1 MIATIE
7 KQSTIFNYLCKM
19 NKKHHSNNI
28 LLNLGIES
36 LNEMQEVAQDAI
48 LNDNNVLLLS
58 PTGSGKTLAFLLPIL
73 EMLQPEILSVQCLI
87 LVPSRELGLQI
98 EQVWKK
104 MGTDYKV
111 NVCYGGHSIDT
122 EIKNLSNPPAV
133 LIGTPGRIA
142 DHIDRGTFRL
152 DKIQTLI
159 LDEFDKSLQLGFHEQ
174 MSFIIGKL
182 SKLNKRVLVSATSD
196 IEIPKYTRVVNPT
209 ILDFIPTVEDNE
221 SNLATKM
228 VVSKEKDKLGS
239 LFSLICSLKSQSAIV
254 FCNHR
259 DAAERISDTLCEK
272 GIYVTYYHGG
282 MDQEERERALIQF
295 RNGSVSY
302 LITTDLAARGLDIP
316 EMKHVIHYH
325 LPLKEDEFT
334 HRNGRTAR
342 MQATGTAYVIVHE
355 SEKKMDY
362 LDYGMEVLAVD
373 KSNTL
378 PKPPEFQTIYISG
391 GKKNKLN
398 KIDIVGFF
406 SQKGNLEKGDL
417 GLIEVKDFISF
428 AAVKF
433 NKVKDLLLAIK
444 EEKMKGKKFKIE
456 VARKVIKKEEE

>member
-1 MIATIE
+1 
-7 KQSTIFNYLCKM
+7 M

-36 LNEMQEVAQDAI
+36 LNEMQEAAQDII

-58 PTGSGKTLAFLLPIL
+58 PTGSGKTLAFLLPIF

-209 ILDFIPTVEDNE
+209 ILDFIPTEEEQE
-221 SNLATKM
+221 SNLTTKI
-228 VVSKEKDKLGS
+228 VVSVAKDKIGS
-239 LFSLICSLKSQSAIV
+239 LFNLICSLKSQSAIV

-259 DAAERISDTLCEK
+259 DAAERISDTLNEK
-272 GIYVTYYHGG
+272 GIYATYYHGG
-282 MDQEERERALIQF
+282 MDQEERERSLIQF
-295 RNGSVSY
+295 RNGSMSY
-302 LITTDLAARGLDIP
+302 LITTELAARGLDIP

-342 MQATGTAYVIVHE
+342 MQASGTAYLIIND
-355 SEKKMDY
+355 SEKKLDY
-362 LDYGMEVLAVD
+362 VDYGMPVLNVEN
-373 KSNTL
+373 NTAL

-406 SQKGNLEKGDL
+406 SQKGKLEKGDL

-433 NKVKDLLLAIK
+433 NKVKDLLQAVK
-444 EEKMKGKKFKIE
+444 DEKMKGKKFKIE

>member
-1 MIATIE
+1 MNNNPH
-7 KQSTIFNYLCKM
+7 STNL
-19 NKKHHSNNI
+19 

-36 LNEMQEVAQDAI
+36 LNEMQEMAQDAI
-48 LNDNNVLLLS
+48 LNDANILLLS
-58 PTGSGKTLAFLLPIL
+58 PTGSGKTLAFLLPIF
-73 EMLQPEILSVQCLI
+73 EMLQPEINTVQCLI

-142 DHIDRGTFRL
+142 DHIERGTFKM
-152 DKIQTLI
+152 DAIQTLV

-174 MSFIIGKL
+174 MSFII
-182 SKLNKRVLVSATSD
+182 SKLNKLNKRILVSATSD

-209 ILDFIPTVEDNE
+209 VLDFIPTEEVN
-221 SNLATKM
+221 SNLTLKM
-228 VVSKEKDKLGS
+228 VVSKEKDKINS
-239 LFSLICSLKSQSAIV
+239 LFNLICSLKSQSAII

-259 DAAERISDTLCEK
+259 DAAERISDTLNEK
-272 GIYVTYYHGG
+272 GIYSTYYHGG
-282 MDQEERERALIQF
+282 MDQDERERALIQF

-302 LITTDLAARGLDIP
+302 LVTTDLAARGLDIP
-316 EMKHVIHYH
+316 EMNHVIHYH
-325 LPLKEDEFT
+325 LPSKEDEFT

-342 MQATGTAYVIVHE
+342 MLASGTAYIVAHE

-362 LDYGMEVLAVD
+362 IDYTTTVLNVD
-373 KSNTL
+373 TATTL
-378 PKPPEFQTIYISG
+378 PKAPEFQTIYVSG

-406 SQKGNLEKGDL
+406 SQKGKLEKGDL

-428 AAVKF
+428 AAVKSK
-433 NKVKDLLLAIK
+433 KVKEFLGNIRD
-444 EEKMKGKKFKIE
+444 EKMKGKKFKIE
-456 VARKVIKKEEE
+456 VARKVVKKED

>member
-1 MIATIE
+1 
-7 KQSTIFNYLCKM
+7 M

-36 LNEMQEVAQDAI
+36 LNEMQETAQDVI

-58 PTGSGKTLAFLLPIL
+58 PTGSGKTLAFLLPIF

-209 ILDFIPTVEDNE
+209 ILDFIPTEDEQE
-221 SNLATKM
+221 SNLTTKM
-228 VVSKEKDKLGS
+228 VVSKDKDKLGS
-239 LFSLICSLKSQSAIV
+239 LFNLICSLKSQSAIV

-259 DAAERISDTLCEK
+259 DAAERISDTLNEK
-272 GIYVTYYHGG
+272 GIYSTYYHGG
-282 MDQEERERALIQF
+282 MDQEERERSLIQF
-295 RNGSVSY
+295 RNGSMSY

-342 MQATGTAYVIVHE
+342 MQASGTAYLIVNE
-355 SEKKMDY
+355 SEKKLDY
-362 LDYGMEVLAVD
+362 VDYGMPILNVENSTD
-373 KSNTL
+373 L

-406 SQKGNLEKGDL
+406 SQKGKLEKGDL

-433 NKVKDLLLAIK
+433 NKVKDLLHNVK
-444 EEKMKGKKFKIE
+444 DEKMKGKKFKIE

>member
-1 MIATIE
+1 
-7 KQSTIFNYLCKM
+7 M
-19 NKKHHSNNI
+19 NIPHNFKPILDSFGISN
-28 LLNLGIES
+28 
-36 LNEMQEVAQDAI
+36 LNEMQEVSHDAI
-48 LNDNNVLLLS
+48 INENNVLLLS
-58 PTGSGKTLAFLLPIL
+58 PTGSGKTLAFLLPL
-73 EMLQPEILSVQCLI
+73 FELLQPEILSVQCLI

-104 MGTDYKV
+104 MGTGYKV

-122 EIKNLSNPPAV
+122 EIKNLSNPPAI

-142 DHIDRGTFRL
+142 DHIERGTFRL
-152 DKIQTLI
+152 DKIQTLV

-174 MSFIIGKL
+174 MSFVIGKL
-182 SKLNKRVLVSATSD
+182 SKLNKRVLVSATSG
-196 IEIPKYTRVVNPT
+196 IEIPKYTRVVNPLV
-209 ILDFIPTVEDNE
+209 LDFIPETKEEN
-221 SNLATKM
+221 NLSLQM
-228 VVSKEKDKLGS
+228 VISKEKDKLMT
-239 LFSLICSLKSQSAIV
+239 LFQLICSLKSEAAIV

-259 DAAERISDTLCEK
+259 DAAERISDTLNEK
-272 GIYVTYYHGG
+272 GIYSTYYHGG

-295 RNGSVSY
+295 RNGSMSY

-325 LPLKEDEFT
+325 LPLKEEEFT

-342 MQATGTAYVIVHE
+342 MLASGTAYIIVNE
-355 SEKKMDY
+355 SEKK
-362 LDYGMEVLAVD
+362 LDYIDYSMPVLEVS
-373 KSNTL
+373 SNVVL
-378 PKPPEFQTIYISG
+378 PKPPKFQTIYISG

-406 SQKGNLEKGDL
+406 SQKGKLEKGDL

-428 AAVKF
+428 AAVKY
-433 NKVKDLLLAIK
+433 NKVKDLLRLVQN
-444 EEKMKGKKFKIE
+444 EKMKGKKFKIE

>member
-1 MIATIE
+1 
-7 KQSTIFNYLCKM
+7 M

-272 GIYVTYYHGG
+272 GIYATYYHGG

>member
-1 MIATIE
+1 
-7 KQSTIFNYLCKM
+7 M
-19 NKKHHSNNI
+19 NKNHHSNNI
-28 LLNLGIES
+28 LSNLGIET

-58 PTGSGKTLAFLLPIL
+58 PTGSGKTLAFLLPVL
-73 EMLQPEILSVQCLI
+73 ELLQPEILSVQCLI

-104 MGTDYKV
+104 MGTPYKV
-111 NVCYGGHSIDT
+111 NICYGGHSIDT

-209 ILDFIPTVEDNE
+209 ILDFIPNE
-221 SNLATKM
+221 EEQESKLTTKM
-228 VVSKEKDKLGS
+228 VISKDKDKLGS
-239 LFSLICSLKSQSAIV
+239 LFNLICSLKSQSAIV

-259 DAAERISDTLCEK
+259 DAAERISDTLNEK
-272 GIYVTYYHGG
+272 GIYATYYHGG
-282 MDQEERERALIQF
+282 MDQEERERSLIQF
-295 RNGSVSY
+295 RNGSMSY

-342 MQATGTAYVIVHE
+342 MQASGTAYLVVNE
-355 SEKKMDY
+355 SEKK
-362 LDYGMEVLAVD
+362 LDYVDYEMPVLNVENSTA
-373 KSNTL
+373 L

-406 SQKGNLEKGDL
+406 SQKGKLEKGDL

-433 NKVKDLLLAIK
+433 NKVKDLLHNVK
-444 EEKMKGKKFKIE
+444 DEKMKGKKFKIE

>member
-1 MIATIE
+1 
-7 KQSTIFNYLCKM
+7 M
-19 NKKHHSNNI
+19 NIPHNFKPI
-28 LLNLGIES
+28 LANLGIS
-36 LNEMQEVAQDAI
+36 DLNEMQEVSHDAI
-48 LNDNNVLLLS
+48 INENNVLLLS
-58 PTGSGKTLAFLLPIL
+58 PTGSGKTLAFLLPIFEL
-73 EMLQPEILSVQCLI
+73 LQPEILSVQCLI

-104 MGTDYKV
+104 MSTGYKV

-152 DKIQTLI
+152 DKIQTLV

-174 MSFIIGKL
+174 MSFVIGKL
-182 SKLNKRVLVSATSD
+182 SKLNKRVLVSATSG
-196 IEIPKYTRVVNPT
+196 IEIPKYTRVVNPLV
-209 ILDFIPTVEDNE
+209 LDFIPENKE
-221 SNLATKM
+221 ENNLSTKM
-228 VVSKEKDKLGS
+228 VISKDKDKLLP
-239 LFSLICSLKSQSAIV
+239 LFQLICSLKSEAAIV

-259 DAAERISDTLCEK
+259 DAAERISDTLNEK
-272 GIYVTYYHGG
+272 GIYSVYYHGG

-295 RNGSVSY
+295 RNGSMSY

-325 LPLKEDEFT
+325 LPLKEEEFT

-342 MQATGTAYVIVHE
+342 MLASGTAYLIVNE
-355 SEKKMDY
+355 SEKK
-362 LDYGMEVLAVD
+362 LDYVD
-373 KSNTL
+373 YTLPVFELSSNVVL
-378 PKPPEFQTIYISG
+378 PKPPQFQTIYISG

-406 SQKGNLEKGDL
+406 SQKGKLEKGDL

-433 NKVKDLLLAIK
+433 GKVKDLLHNIK
-444 EEKMKGKKFKIE
+444 DEKMKGNKFKIE

>member
-1 MIATIE
+1 MNNNYH
-7 KQSTIFNYLCKM
+7 STNL
-19 NKKHHSNNI
+19 
-28 LLNLGIES
+28 LLNLGFES
-36 LNEMQEVAQDAI
+36 LNEMQIAAQEAI
-48 LNDNNVLLLS
+48 LEESNVLLLS
-58 PTGSGKTLAFLLPIL
+58 PTGSGKTLAFLMPIF

-87 LVPSRELGLQI
+87 IVPSRELGLQI

-104 MGTDYKV
+104 MGTGYKA

-133 LIGTPGRIA
+133 LIGTPGRLA
-142 DHIDRGTFRL
+142 DHIDRETFRT
-152 DKIQTLI
+152 DKIQTLV
-159 LDEFDKSLQLGFHEQ
+159 LDEFDKSLQLGFHEE

-196 IEIPKYTRVVNPT
+196 IEIPKYTRVVNPL
-209 ILDFIPTVEDNE
+209 ILDFIPRDEEKT
-221 SNLATKM
+221 NLTTKL
-228 VVSKEKDKLGS
+228 VVSKEKDKINT
-239 LFSLICSLKSQSAIV
+239 LFNLICSLKSESALI

-259 DAAERISDTLCEK
+259 DAAERISDTLNEK
-272 GIYVTYYHGG
+272 GIYATYYHGG

-325 LPLKEDEFT
+325 LPSKEDEFT

-342 MQATGTAYVIVHE
+342 MLASGTAYILAHE

-362 LDYGMEVLAVD
+362 IDYKMPVLSVE
-373 KSNTL
+373 NTTNL

-406 SQKGNLEKGDL
+406 SQKGKLEKGDL

-433 NKVKDLLLAIK
+433 NKVKDLLNNIRD
-444 EEKMKGKKFKIE
+444 EKMKGKKFKIE
-456 VARKVIKKEEE
+456 VARKVVKKEE

>member
-1 MIATIE
+1 
-7 KQSTIFNYLCKM
+7 M

-28 LLNLGIES
+28 LLNLGIEN
-36 LNEMQEVAQDAI
+36 LNEMQVAAQETI
-48 LNDNNVLLLS
+48 LDDNNILLLS
-58 PTGSGKTLAFLLPIL
+58 PTGSGKTLAFLLPIF
-73 EMLQPEILSVQCLI
+73 EMLKPEMLSVQCLI

-111 NVCYGGHSIDT
+111 NVCYGGHSIET

-152 DKIQTLI
+152 DKIETLI

-196 IEIPKYTRVVNPT
+196 IEIPKYTRVINPT
-209 ILDFIPTVEDNE
+209 ILDFIPNE
-221 SNLATKM
+221 EEETSNLSTKM
-228 VVSKEKDKLGS
+228 VISKEKDKMGS
-239 LFSLICSLKSQSAIV
+239 LFNLICSLKSQSAIV

-259 DAAERISDTLCEK
+259 DAAERISDTLNEK
-272 GIYVTYYHGG
+272 GIYAVYYHGG
-282 MDQEERERALIQF
+282 MDQDERERALIQF

-342 MQATGTAYVIVHE
+342 MQASGTAYLIVNE
-355 SEKKMDY
+355 SEKKLDY
-362 LDYGMEVLAVD
+362 VDYGMEVLKVENAT
-373 KSNTL
+373 TL

-398 KIDIVGFF
+398 KIDVVGFF
-406 SQKGNLEKGDL
+406 SQKGKLEKGDL

-433 NKVKDLLLAIK
+433 NKVKDLLHNIK
-444 EEKMKGKKFKIE
+444 DEKMKGKKFKIE

>member
-1 MIATIE
+1 MNNNPH
-7 KQSTIFNYLCKM
+7 STNL
-19 NKKHHSNNI
+19 

-36 LNEMQEVAQDAI
+36 LNEMQEMAQDAI
-48 LNDNNVLLLS
+48 LNDANILLLS
-58 PTGSGKTLAFLLPIL
+58 PTGSGKTLAFLLPIF
-73 EMLQPEILSVQCLI
+73 EMLQPEINTVQCLI

-142 DHIDRGTFRL
+142 DHIERGTFKM
-152 DKIQTLI
+152 DAIQTLV

-174 MSFIIGKL
+174 MSFIISKL
-182 SKLNKRVLVSATSD
+182 SKLNKRILVSATSD

-209 ILDFIPTVEDNE
+209 VLDFIPTEEVN
-221 SNLATKM
+221 SNLTLKM
-228 VVSKEKDKLGS
+228 VVSKEKDKINS
-239 LFSLICSLKSQSAIV
+239 LFNLICSLKSQSAII

-259 DAAERISDTLCEK
+259 DAAERISDTLNEK
-272 GIYVTYYHGG
+272 GIYSTYYHGG
-282 MDQEERERALIQF
+282 MDQDERERALIQF

-302 LITTDLAARGLDIP
+302 LVTTDLAARGLDIP
-316 EMKHVIHYH
+316 EMNHVIHYH
-325 LPLKEDEFT
+325 LPSKEDEFT

-342 MQATGTAYVIVHE
+342 MLASGTAYIVAHE

-362 LDYGMEVLAVD
+362 IDYTTTVLNVD
-373 KSNTL
+373 TATTL
-378 PKPPEFQTIYISG
+378 PKAPEFQTIYVSG

-406 SQKGNLEKGDL
+406 SQKGKLEKGDL

-428 AAVKF
+428 AAVKSK
-433 NKVKDLLLAIK
+433 KVKEFLGHIRD
-444 EEKMKGKKFKIE
+444 EKMKGKKFKIE
-456 VARKVIKKEEE
+456 VARKVVKKED

>member
-1 MIATIE
+1 
-7 KQSTIFNYLCKM
+7 M
-19 NKKHHSNNI
+19 NSKHLPQNI
-28 LLNLGIES
+28 LKNLGITQ
-36 LNEMQEVAQDAI
+36 LNEMQDRAQDAI
-48 LNDNNVLLLS
+48 LHDNNILLLS

-73 EMLQPEILSVQCLI
+73 ELLQPEILSVQCLI

-111 NVCYGGHSIDT
+111 NVCYGGHAIDT

-152 DKIQTLI
+152 DKIQTMV

-182 SKLNKRVLVSATSD
+182 SKLNKRILVSATSD

-209 ILDFIPTVEDNE
+209 ILDFIPENEEE
-221 SNLATKM
+221 SNLAMKL
-228 VVSKEKDKLGS
+228 VVSKEKDKIGS
-239 LFSLICSLKSQSAIV
+239 LFQLICSLKSEAAIV

-259 DAAERISDTLCEK
+259 DAAERISDTLNEK
-272 GIYVTYYHGG
+272 GIYSTYYHGG
-282 MDQEERERALIQF
+282 MDQDERERALIQF

-316 EMKHVIHYH
+316 EMNHVIHYH

-342 MQATGTAYVIVHE
+342 MTASGTAYVIAHD

-362 LDYGMEVLAVD
+362 LDYGVEVYQLPINIV
-373 KSNTL
+373 L
-378 PKPPEFQTIYISG
+378 PKPPLYQTIYVSG

-406 SQKGNLEKGDL
+406 SQKGKLEKGDL

-433 NKVKDLLLAIK
+433 NKVKDLLHNIRD
-444 EEKMKGKKFKIE
+444 EKMKGKKFKIE

>member
-1 MIATIE
+1 MY
-7 KQSTIFNYLCKM
+7 KNP
-19 NKKHHSNNI
+19 HSNNL

-36 LNEMQEVAQDAI
+36 LNEMQEMAQDAI
-48 LNDNNVLLLS
+48 LNYANVLLLS
-58 PTGSGKTLAFLLPIL
+58 PTGSGKTLAFLLPIFK
-73 EMLQPEILSVQCLI
+73 MLQPEINTVQCLI

-104 MGTDYKV
+104 MGTDFKV

-142 DHIDRGTFRL
+142 DHIDRETFKL
-152 DKIQTLI
+152 DTIETLI

-174 MSFIIGKL
+174 MSFIISRL

-209 ILDFIPTVEDNE
+209 VLDFIPTEEE
-221 SNLATKM
+221 STNLELKM
-228 VVSKEKDKLGS
+228 VVSKEKDKINS
-239 LFSLICSLKSQSAIV
+239 LFNLICSLKSEAAII

-259 DAAERISDTLCEK
+259 DAAERISDTLNEK
-272 GIYVTYYHGG
+272 GIYATYYHGG
-282 MDQEERERALIQF
+282 MDQDERERALIQF

-342 MQATGTAYVIVHE
+342 MLASGTAYIVAHE
-355 SEKKMDY
+355 SEKKMEY
-362 LDYGMEVLAVD
+362 LDYGMAVLNVENAT
-373 KSNTL
+373 TL
-378 PKPPEFQTIYISG
+378 PKPPQFQTIYISG

-406 SQKGNLEKGDL
+406 SQKGKLEKGDL

-428 AAVKF
+428 AAVKSK
-433 NKVKDLLLAIK
+433 KVKELLGNIRD
-444 EEKMKGKKFKIE
+444 EKMKGKKFKIE
-456 VARKVIKKEEE
+456 VARKVVKKED

>member
-1 MIATIE
+1 MNTN
-7 KQSTIFNYLCKM
+7 STN
-19 NKKHHSNNI
+19 SNNI
-28 LLNLGIES
+28 LGNLGIEN
-36 LNEMQEVAQDAI
+36 LNEMQIAAQETI
-48 LNDNNVLLLS
+48 LNDSNVLLLS

-73 EMLQPEILSVQCLI
+73 EMLQPEILSVQTLI

-142 DHIDRGTFRL
+142 DHIDRGTFRI

-182 SKLNKRVLVSATSD
+182 TILNKRVLVSATSD
-196 IEIPKYTRVVNPT
+196 IEIPKYTRVINPT
-209 ILDFIPTVEDNE
+209 VLDYIPNE
-221 SNLATKM
+221 IGQSNLSTKLII
-228 VVSKEKDKLGS
+228 SKEKDKIGS
-239 LFSLICSLKSQSAIV
+239 LFHLICSLKSESAIV

-259 DAAERISDTLCEK
+259 NAAERISDALSEK
-272 GIYVTYYHGG
+272 GIYSTYYHGG
-282 MDQEERERALIQF
+282 MDQDERERALIQF

-325 LPLKEDEFT
+325 LPSKEDEFT

-342 MQATGTAYVIVHE
+342 MLSSGMAYIIYNE
-355 SEKKMDY
+355 TEKKLDY
-362 LDYGMEVLAVD
+362 IDYGMKILTIENAT
-373 KSNTL
+373 NL
-378 PKPPEFQTIYISG
+378 PKPPQFQTVYISG

-406 SQKGNLEKGDL
+406 SQKGKLEKSDL

-433 NKVKDLLLAIK
+433 NKVQDLLKNIR

-456 VARKVIKKEEE
+456 IARKVVKKVEE